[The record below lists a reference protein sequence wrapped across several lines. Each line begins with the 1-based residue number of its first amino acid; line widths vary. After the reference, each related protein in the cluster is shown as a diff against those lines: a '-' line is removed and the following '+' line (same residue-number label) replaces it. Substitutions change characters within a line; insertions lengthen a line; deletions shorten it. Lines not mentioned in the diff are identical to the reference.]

1 MSIPFIEYSKSHKLD
16 SIDSTNTYCKSGNVQ
31 FGEWVLADHQTKG
44 RGRKDK
50 EWESLGKGNILFSA
64 RVNFNTSVFQ
74 NIPHLSLLVGG
85 SILRSLKMVSKN
97 PDELRL
103 KWPNDIYKQNKKIAG
118 TLIEA
123 EILGSNIDLIIGIGI
138 NLFQNLSKGKESLYG
153 TLYETESSI
162 EDRENLLQILIGN
175 LNITFQRIYSGEMN
189 KEISWIESNS
199 YLHGKSVQANVDG
212 TLLVGEVIGFD
223 KNGYLLI
230 NNHGRI
236 YSLPDTDPEFR
247 ILDEQ

>member
-1 MSIPFIEYSKSHKLD
+1 MSIPFVDYSKSHRLD

-50 EWESLGKGNILFSA
+50 EWESLGKGNIFFSS
-64 RVNFNTSVFQ
+64 RVNFNTIVFQ

-85 SILRSLKMVSKN
+85 SILRTLKEVSEF
-97 PDELRL
+97 PEELLL
-103 KWPNDIYKQNKKIAG
+103 KWPNDIYKKNKKIAG
-118 TLIEA
+118 ILIES
-123 EILGSNIDLIIGIGI
+123 EIQGSTLDLIIGIGI
-138 NLFQNLSKGKESLYG
+138 NLFQNSAMSYNSLYG
-153 TLYETESSI
+153 TLYETESSM
-162 EDRENLLQILIGN
+162 EERENLLQILIAN
-175 LNITFQRIYSGEMN
+175 LNITFQRIYSGEMD

-199 YLHGKSVQANVDG
+199 YLRGKSVQAKVEG
-212 TLLVGEVIGFD
+212 ALLVGKVIGFD

-230 NNHGRI
+230 NNQGQM

-247 ILDEQ
+247 IIE